1 MSGRLYRLLLLLLP
15 RDFRHRFGSEMA
27 AAFDDALVDARARRG
42 LVGFL
47 GVWRLALIDL
57 IETRLATGLRR
68 HAAPR
73 RSPSTRRPKLLDH
86 GGRSGRRVAAG
97 DRRGG
102 TGSPDW
108 NETPDW
114 QQTAASEKPFA
125 RRESPVRKEPMD
137 AILQDIRHTARSLRR
152 APGFTT
158 VAALTLALGIGAV
171 TALFSVVNA
180 VLLEPLPY
188 DDAEELMLLWARN
201 PAQGQDRYFVSPQD
215 FHDWR
220 AQNGSFR
227 QLAGFWPTHYTL
239 TAPEAEAARLRL
251 TMASGHFFGVLGAE
265 PLLGRL
271 HGLDDEAAAAA
282 SSVVL
287 SHALWRNRFHGDPGI
302 VGQSLMLNG
311 APYEVVGVAEPGFEF
326 PEGTELWM
334 NMAWDMA
341 TIQSRNARWMSVIGR
356 REPETTLATA
366 QADID
371 VVTSRLAQQYPAS
384 NEGWSATMAPLHE
397 VIVGDARPALL
408 VLMGA
413 TALILLI
420 ACANVANLQLS
431 RAETR
436 QREVAVRSA
445 LGANRSRLARQ
456 LITESLILATVGAL
470 AGLAL
475 AWAALRL
482 LVVIGPANLPRLE
495 NVRID
500 GLVLACAAA
509 STIVTGLVFG
519 LAPVFRL
526 LGADVNETLKEGTR
540 GTAGH
545 EKLKLRNSFVIMEVA
560 LAVMLVIGASLLI
573 RSFGNLQ
580 AFDPGFNR
588 ERVLTL
594 MLDLPRGSYGDDA
607 QVARFYQT
615 LEERLAA
622 LPDVQAA
629 SVTSTLPLDESVDYY
644 SAFTIEGREPPP
656 LGEQNQ
662 AYFRQ
667 VGHDFFRTMG
677 VTLLAGRAFSERDRE
692 DAPGVVVINETLARQ
707 FWPDSDPIGERLTGT
722 QQRFG
727 PLGVM
732 LNDEVE
738 IVGVVDDI
746 RYVGLRESPQ
756 PSLYFP
762 YRQAP
767 FRRMTVV
774 VRTSRDPE
782 LVIGAVRVAVA
793 EIDPDLPVTRL
804 AAMAQVMEQSV
815 ARDRF
820 SMLLLMLFGA
830 TALVLANVGIYGV
843 LSYSVAQRS
852 RELGI
857 RMALGAHR
865 GVVRGMVLRQALRLI
880 GVGVAVG
887 LAAAM
892 ALSRVLE
899 SQLFGVSAR
908 DPLTF
913 AGVAVLLATV
923 ALAASYLPARRATSV
938 DPIVAL
944 RNE

>member
-1 MSGRLYRLLLLLLP
+1 MSSRLYRLLLFLMP
-15 RDFRHRFGSEMA
+15 RDFRHRFGSGMA
-27 AAFDDALVDARARRG
+27 AAFDDALADARARRG
-42 LVGFL
+42 LVGSF
-47 GVWRLALIDL
+47 GVWWLALADL
-57 IETRLATGLRR
+57 IETRFAAKETRGRKQTLASHQR
-68 HAAPR
+68 P
-73 RSPSTRRPKLLDH
+73 TRQELP
-86 GGRSGRRVAAG
+86 A
-97 DRRGG
+97 
-102 TGSPDW
+102 
-108 NETPDW
+108 
-114 QQTAASEKPFA
+114 
-125 RRESPVRKEPMD
+125 RKEPMD
-137 AILQDIRHTARSLRR
+137 TILQDIRQTVRSLSQ
-152 APGFTT
+152 APGFTA
-158 VAALTLALGIGAV
+158 VAVLTLALGIGSV

-180 VLLEPLPY
+180 VLLQPLPY
-188 DDAEELMLLWARN
+188 DVAEELALLWSRN
-201 PAQGQDRYFVSPQD
+201 PGQGQERYFVSPQD

-227 QLAGFWPTHYTL
+227 QMAGFWPTNYTL
-239 TAPEAEAARLRL
+239 TSPEADAERLRL

-265 PLLGRL
+265 PQLGRL
-271 HGLDDEAAAAA
+271 HGPEDEAASAA

-287 SHALWRNRFHGDPGI
+287 SHALWRNRFNGDPDI
-302 VGQSLMLNG
+302 VGRVLTLNG
-311 APYEVVGVAEPGFEF
+311 GPYEVVGVTEPGFDF

-356 REPETTLATA
+356 LAPDTSLATA

-371 VVTSRLAQQYPAS
+371 VVTARLADQYPGS
-384 NEGWSATMAPLHE
+384 NEGWAATMAPLHE
-397 VIVGDARPALL
+397 VVVGDVRPALL

-413 TALILLI
+413 TGLILLI

-482 LVVIGPANLPRLE
+482 LLVIAPPDLPRLE
-495 NVRID
+495 DVRID
-500 GLVLACAAA
+500 GLALVCAML
-509 STIVTGLVFG
+509 STLLTGIVFG

-526 LGADVNETLKEGTR
+526 LGADMNETLKAGTK

-545 EKLKLRNSFVIMEVA
+545 ERLKLRNSFAIMEVA

-580 AFDPGFNR
+580 ALDPGFNR
-588 ERVLTL
+588 DGVLTL
-594 MLDLPRGSYGDDA
+594 MLDLPRGSYGDDD

-629 SVTSTLPLDESVDYY
+629 SMTSTLPLDESVDYY

-656 LGEQNQ
+656 PGEQNQ

-667 VGHDFFRTMG
+667 VGHDFFRAMG
-677 VTLLAGRAFSERDRE
+677 VRLLAGRAFTERDRE

-707 FWPDSDPIGERLTGT
+707 YWPDSDPIGERLSGT

-732 LNDEVE
+732 FNNEVE

-762 YRQAP
+762 HRQAP
-767 FRRMTVV
+767 FRRMTVI

-782 LVIGAVRVAVA
+782 MVIGGVRAAVA

-804 AAMAQVMEQSV
+804 AEMGQVMDRAV
-815 ARDRF
+815 ARERF
-820 SMLLLMLFGA
+820 SMLLLTLFGA
-830 TALVLANVGIYGV
+830 AALVLANVGIYGV
-843 LSYSVAQRS
+843 LSYSVEQRS

-865 GVVRGMVLRQALRLI
+865 GDVRGMVLRQALGLI

-887 LAAAM
+887 LAAALV
-892 ALSRVLE
+892 LSRVLE
-899 SQLFGVSAR
+899 SQLFGVSPR

-913 AGVAVLLATV
+913 AGVALLLATV
-923 ALAASYLPARRATSV
+923 ALTAAYLPARRATAV